1 MTNGKTEAGLLR
13 NLDCRMISTTDDTDG
28 HGWMDSD
35 SEKNIRG
42 IRDIRGQSSARICGE
57 VFKSPELCIP
67 ASMRTAPSPL
77 RHSSFTRR
85 SGFTLLE
92 VILSV
97 IILASIALGIFKFV
111 QSNLRAIQS
120 SVQDTEEQL
129 AVERLAS
136 LVQEELSNIV
146 PKSQSSLLGE
156 GLKLGG
162 TNLDS
167 IEWRSR
173 GGPGLMTTAVSGEYR
188 VKLRMQPLK
197 DNQSKY
203 EIGLWRRPALLDTES
218 GLIAGGSDKDATWV
232 PLLQNVTGLTIRYWD
247 ARMGQL
253 LDSWRDQAARPSFV
267 VLSILREGEESP
279 YEAVLG
285 VPAAMTQQ

>member
-1 MTNGKTEAGLLR
+1 MTNDKTEAGLLR
-13 NLDCRMISTTDDTDG
+13 NLDCRVISTTDVTDG

-35 SEKNIRG
+35 SEKSIRG

-57 VFKSPELCIP
+57 VFKSRELCIP
-67 ASMRTAPSPL
+67 ASLRTVPARL
-77 RHSSFTRR
+77 RHRSSMGR

-136 LVQEELSNIV
+136 LVQEEL
-146 PKSQSSLLGE
+146 
-156 GLKLGG
+156 

-279 YEAVLG
+279 YEAVLS

>member
-1 MTNGKTEAGLLR
+1 
-13 NLDCRMISTTDDTDG
+13 
-28 HGWMDSD
+28 MDSD

-42 IRDIRGQSSARICGE
+42 IRDIRGQSTARICGK
-57 VFKSPELCIP
+57 VFKSSELCIP
-67 ASMRTAPSPL
+67 ASLRMVPARL
-77 RHSSFTRR
+77 RHRSSMGR

-97 IILASIALGIFKFV
+97 IILASIALGIFKFL

-120 SVQDTEEQL
+120 SVQDTEEHL

-267 VLSILREGEESP
+267 ILSILREGEESP
-279 YEAVLG
+279 YEAVLS